1 MLTTDEFLATHTV
14 FTLTEAVQALAPKG
28 GRAAVQERLKYAAGN
43 GRIKTIVSGVYA
55 TVPYGVDQK
64 TYQPDPY
71 LTTLAVRPD
80 AIFCYHSALDLLGT
94 AYSSWRH
101 VSVFTARR
109 RTTVRLNDV
118 EIWFLSHPV
127 PLERAAKT
135 ELGVLSIRRMEK
147 MLHYTGAERT
157 IVEGF
162 RTPRLVGGLREL
174 LASISGLPV
183 LDLELLLEVLETYDK
198 RVLWGATGWFLETYR
213 ERFFVG
219 EAILDQI
226 EKRVPRSPQ
235 YLVATERGGRLMPRW
250 NIIVPND
257 LINGREPDEP

>member
-80 AIFCYHSALDLLGT
+80 AIFCYHSALDLLGA
-94 AYSSWRH
+94 AYSSWRQ
-101 VSVFTARR
+101 VTVFTARR
-109 RTTVRLNDV
+109 RSTVRLNDA
-118 EIWFLSHPV
+118 EIRFLSHPI
-127 PLERAAKT
+127 PLQRTGKT
-135 ELGVLSIRRMEK
+135 ELGVLSTRRVEK
-147 MLHYTGAERT
+147 MLHYTGAKRT

-162 RTPRLVGGLREL
+162 RIPRLTGGLGEL

-183 LDLELLLEVLETYDK
+183 LDTALLVEVLEAYDK
-198 RVLWGATGWFLETYR
+198 RILWGATGWFLETYR
-213 ERFFVG
+213 ERFFV
-219 EAILDQI
+219 EDAILDQI
-226 EKRVPRSPQ
+226 EKRIPRSPQ
-235 YLVATERGGRLMPRW
+235 YLVSTDRGGKLIPRW
-250 NIIVPND
+250 NIIVPSN
-257 LINGREPDEP
+257 LVGAKEPDEP